1 MNKIQPTILAALLLA
16 VAAMSGCTPQGDGGR
31 PTAAVSETTTGT
43 NEAATTPAEAAAGDV
58 QPSITGTIDHST
70 WTEGQTSTVTF
81 ARFPATLAE
90 WQQAQRVL
98 GAEPQGT
105 VALQVM
111 AFELFRR
118 NPADGRRALELNNT
132 GTNYRSTLERVQQ
145 LMDTKD
151 TNYAR
156 PYIAAALLKGATPD
170 NGYHAAT
177 PYQVEVRVNP
187 AVKYQDSQMLQGSV
201 IYLQVDAQGWDTNW
215 RGVEVVKPEGQP
227 YYVVSNCPALYTQC
241 KAVKGTWAELE

>member
-1 MNKIQPTILAALLLA
+1 MRTILQKSISALL
-16 VAAMSGCTPQGDGGR
+16 VSGALLTISSCVPQGEGGQQSAAISENA
-31 PTAAVSETTTGT
+31 TAESSTETT
-43 NEAATTPAEAAAGDV
+43 AGDV
-58 QPSITGTIDHST
+58 QATIDGAISHDT
-70 WTEGQTSTVTF
+70 WTDGQTSTVTF

-98 GAEPQGT
+98 GSEPQGA

-118 NPADGRRALELNNT
+118 DPAAGRQALEQNNT
-132 GTNYRSTLERVQQ
+132 STNFNSTVERLQQ

-151 TNYAR
+151 TYYAR

-170 NGYHAAT
+170 NGYQPEV
-177 PYQVEVRVNP
+177 PYRVEMRVNP
-187 AVKYQDSQMLQGSV
+187 ATKYQESQMLHGTV
-201 IYLQVDAQGWDTNW
+201 ISLQVNSQGWDINW
-215 RGVEVVKPEGQP
+215 RGVEVVKPEGQT

-241 KAVKGTWAELE
+241 KQVKGSWAGLP